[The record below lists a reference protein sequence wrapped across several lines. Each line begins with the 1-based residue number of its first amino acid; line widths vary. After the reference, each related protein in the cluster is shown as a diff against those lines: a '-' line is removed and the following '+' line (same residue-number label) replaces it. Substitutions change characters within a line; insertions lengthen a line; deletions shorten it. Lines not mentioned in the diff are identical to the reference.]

1 MAWQEATRLV
11 MTCGRGCVPALCG
24 ELRALGH
31 EPREVSATAVEV
43 TGNLHEAMRL
53 NLWLRTANR
62 VLFEVAGFAVESPD
76 ELYAAMRD
84 LPWEEWLRDDVPF
97 HVHGVAQHETI
108 RDSRFALLR
117 GKDAIADRFVAQ
129 TGARPDSSASPVGA
143 ASIALYWKE
152 GVAQLFLDTSGVPLS
167 HRGYRQQPWVA
178 PLRETL
184 AASILLETGWGRNPD
199 EAFVGPMCGSGTLA
213 IEAAWMAQNRAPGLQ
228 RDDFAF
234 LLWNGVAAEEWQQL
248 RADAQRQCRTAP
260 RTWLAASDVE
270 PEAVACARA
279 NAARAG
285 VESLIRLQVADFRDA
300 GLPQP
305 PALILLNPG
314 YGERVGDFAGLVPLY
329 EAIGTFFKTKCQG
342 QRAAVL
348 TGSPALGRK
357 IGLHPTRRST
367 LWNGDIEC
375 RLLEFDIYAGT
386 RDPRLLRKHRD
397 TAAGAAAA
405 PQ

>member
-1 MAWQEATRLV
+1 MAWQEPTRLV
-11 MTCGRGCVPALCG
+11 ITCGRGCVPALSG
-24 ELRALGH
+24 ELCALGH
-31 EPREVSATAVEV
+31 RPQEVSPTAVEV

-76 ELYAAMRD
+76 ELYAATRD
-84 LPWEEWLRDDVPF
+84 LPWEEWLRADVPF

-117 GKDAIADRFVAQ
+117 CKDAIADRFVEQ
-129 TGARPDSSASPVGA
+129 TGARPDSSASPVAA
-143 ASIALYWKE
+143 ASIALYWKD

-184 AASILLETGWGRNPD
+184 AASILLETGWGQNPD

-213 IEAAWMAQNRAPGLQ
+213 IEAAWICQNRAPGLH
-228 RDDFAF
+228 REDFAF
-234 LLWNGVAAEEWQQL
+234 LLWNGVEADELRQMRAA
-248 RADAQRQCRTAP
+248 AQRQCRTAP
-260 RTWLAASDVE
+260 RAWLAASDIA

-279 NAARAG
+279 NAERAG
-285 VESLIRLQVADFRDA
+285 VAHLIRFQVGDFRDTA
-300 GLPQP
+300 LPQP
-305 PALILLNPG
+305 PALILMNPG
-314 YGERVGDFAGLVPLY
+314 YGERVGELAELYPLY

-342 QRAAVL
+342 LRAAVF

-357 IGLHPTRRST
+357 IGLHPARRT
-367 LWNGDIEC
+367 TMWNGDIEC
-375 RLLEFDIYAGT
+375 RLLEFEIYAGT
-386 RDPRLLRKHRD
+386 RDPRLLRKHRSES
-397 TAAGAAAA
+397 GA